1 MAMKYDGAFD
11 ALYLAH
17 VQKLLRYA
25 RMQTRSREVAEDL
38 VQDTFH
44 EAYLKFDQLQCRENV
59 GGWLMQTLKNKLLN
73 DRRARQREAAM
84 LTNCLDDDSQLPAP
98 GDFVAE
104 LSNRQQ
110 VLAIQDYVS
119 VHFDEI
125 DRALFRMLLVEGH
138 SHKTAAA
145 ALGITVWNSQKRIER
160 IRKRIREAFSDF

>member
-1 MAMKYDGAFD
+1 
-11 ALYLAH
+11 
-17 VQKLLRYA
+17 
-25 RMQTRSREVAEDL
+25 
-38 VQDTFH
+38 
-44 EAYLKFDQLQCRENV
+44 
-59 GGWLMQTLKNKLLN
+59 
-73 DRRARQREAAM
+73 M

-145 ALGITVWNSQKRIER
+145 ALGITVWNSQKRLER